1 MRYIPNN
8 DRHTA
13 IFYKENELT
22 EKEAQAIIGS
32 DWSSRDGSEWDEF
45 NIIPAGKAY
54 QIVDYDGEPEEDD
67 EWYSIDPIWYCYQY
81 REGEINYDEGSW
93 EAAAA
98 IKEARLYSVDKK
110 VQAIGLRENYCCR
123 EYDIED
129 EEWDY

>member
-32 DWSSRDGSEWDEF
+32 DWSGRDGSEWDGL

-67 EWYSIDPIWYCYQY
+67 EWYSVDPIWYCYPCKPDIF
-81 REGEINYDEGSW
+81 EKTYDVAE
-93 EAAAA
+93 EA
-98 IKEARLYSVDKK
+98 
-110 VQAIGLRENYCCR
+110 
-123 EYDIED
+123 
-129 EEWDY
+129 